1 MTLDTEA
8 ERRRILAT
16 LLPGLASEGLLD
28 AVLAVEALLVAMAPG
43 GLQRWRRLS
52 WLALLRHLRDHVH
65 EVTEEPGRVDGDSR
79 YLTAAHVAA
88 RAMMILQRV
97 LDRD

>member
-1 MTLDTEA
+1 MTDADSEH
-8 ERRRILAT
+8 RRILAT

-28 AVLAVEALLVAMAPG
+28 AVLAVEALLVAMAPH

-52 WLALLRHLRDHVH
+52 WLALLRHLRDHVC
-65 EVTEEPGRVDGDSR
+65 EVSEEPGRVDADSR
-79 YLTAAHVAA
+79 HPTAAHVAA
-88 RAMMILQRV
+88 RALMILQRV